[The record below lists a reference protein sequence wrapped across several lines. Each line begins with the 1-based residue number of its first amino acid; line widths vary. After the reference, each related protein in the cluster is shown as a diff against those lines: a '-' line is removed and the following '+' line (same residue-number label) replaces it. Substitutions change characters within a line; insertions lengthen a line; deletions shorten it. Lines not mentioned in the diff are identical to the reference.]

1 MLNTY
6 SGWCD
11 QPFKY
16 GPPRELLRRSVS
28 LTMMPRFFAA
38 NAVIARLMVA
48 PSAAQY
54 LRAWDTAIVV
64 VGVNVPVPEALL
76 FVDV

>member
-1 MLNTY
+1 
-6 SGWCD
+6 
-11 QPFKY
+11 
-16 GPPRELLRRSVS
+16 
-28 LTMMPRFFAA
+28 MMPRFFAA

-64 VGVNVPVPEALL
+64 VGVNDGHQFARHAPMVLL
-76 FVDV
+76 QLRNEPTARRNEFAATEWSFG

>member
-1 MLNTY
+1 
-6 SGWCD
+6 
-11 QPFKY
+11 
-16 GPPRELLRRSVS
+16 
-28 LTMMPRFFAA
+28 MMPRFFAA